1 MKLQE
6 AIENVDIVEVISDF
20 STIVSS
26 GNSLKI
32 ICKVHNDSNPSVSIS
47 REKRIFKCFS
57 CGVGGNVIT
66 YLKEFEKMKMPEIID
81 YLNRKYN
88 FEIDNFY
95 EKINE
100 KKYTDEQ
107 EKMIEVFKDVV
118 SFFSY
123 SILKEERNKNSELNN
138 FLLKR
143 KLNKELLKTFNIG
156 YAPINDKNSKNYLS
170 FLLEKGHDLATIMN
184 CFLVDE
190 KENVIFSNRIIFPI
204 KNDFGDIVGL
214 SGRKLDDNQPGPKYI
229 NSKES
234 LVFKKNEIFYN
245 FNYIKEQEEKEV
257 IICEG
262 YMDVIALWKINIKN
276 AIAIMGT
283 NLTINHIKKLLNKK
297 IIIFLDGDPAG
308 QQAALKICTELIKAK
323 IETSIIVNTYA
334 KDPDEI
340 INKYEESK
348 EIIESL
354 FANSISSFKFIINK
368 IEENF
373 DLKNENNIMPFLQKI
388 KKVIELAPEII
399 QKKIIKDISNKLSI
413 DYLEII
419 KTLNLSYDKLNLDT
433 KQINN
438 PTTKPNNLEEQKELI
453 FKYTE
458 RMIISFIKQKDLLKY
473 YFINDFNINDPWGK
487 YVISYIAKN
496 DKDLPEEYKSKI
508 QFSYDKNEIQEIKE
522 YLIKISKRHNIYP
535 KNLSELKD
543 NYEYIQK
550 EDNLRAKE
558 KAIEEIIF
566 KKDISPKELAKIL
579 KEYNKKK

>member
-6 AIENVDIVEVISDF
+6 VIENVDIVEVISDF

-32 ICKVHNDSNPSVSIS
+32 LCKVHNDSNPSVSIS
-47 REKRIFKCFS
+47 REKKIFKCFS

-66 YLKEFEKMKMPEIID
+66 YLKEFEKMKMSDIIN
-81 YLNRKYN
+81 YLNKKYN

-95 EKINE
+95 EKIDE
-100 KKYTDEQ
+100 KKYTEEQ

-123 SILKEERNKNSELNN
+123 SILKEERNENSELNK

-143 KLNKELLKTFNIG
+143 KLNKDLLKTFNIG

-190 KENVIFSNRIIFPI
+190 KENIIFSNRVIFPI

-214 SGRKLDDNQPGPKYI
+214 SGRKLDDNQAGPKYI

-234 LVFKKNEIFYN
+234 LIFKKNEIFYN
-245 FNYIKEQEEKEV
+245 FNYIKEQEQDEI

-262 YMDVIALWKINIKN
+262 YMDVIALTKIGIKN

-283 NLTINHIKKLLNKK
+283 SLTINHIKKLFNKK
-297 IIIFLDGDPAG
+297 IIIFLDGDIAG
-308 QQAALKICTELIKAK
+308 QQAALKICTDLIKAK
-323 IETSIIVNTYA
+323 IETSIIINTYA

-340 INKYEESK
+340 INKYEKSK

-354 FANSISSFKFIINK
+354 FSKSISSFKFIINK

-373 DLKNENNIMPFLQKI
+373 DLKNENNILPFLEEI
-388 KKVIELAPEII
+388 KKVIKLAPEII
-399 QKKIIKDISNKLSI
+399 QKKIIKDIADKLSI
-413 DYLEII
+413 DYSEII
-419 KTLNLSYDKLNLDT
+419 KTLNLNLNSNKSDLDNKPIV
-433 KQINN
+433 KQNN
-438 PTTKPNNLEEQKELI
+438 TEEQKELI

-473 YFINDFNINDPWGK
+473 YFIDDFNINDPWGK

-508 QFSYDKNEIQEIKE
+508 QFSYDKNEIQEIKD

-550 EDNLRAKE
+550 EDNLKAKE
-558 KAIEEIIF
+558 KAIEEIIS
-566 KKDISPKELAKIL
+566 KKDISSKELAKIL
-579 KEYNKKK
+579 QEYNKKK

>member
-6 AIENVDIVEVISDF
+6 VIENVDIVEVISDF

-47 REKRIFKCFS
+47 REKKIFKCFS

-66 YLKEFEKMKMPEIID
+66 YLKEFEKMKMPDVIN
-81 YLNRKYN
+81 YLNKKYN

-95 EKINE
+95 EKIDE
-100 KKYTDEQ
+100 KKYTNEQ

-123 SILKEERNKNSELNN
+123 SILKEERNENSELNK

-156 YAPINDKNSKNYLS
+156 YAPINDKNNKNYLS

-190 KENVIFSNRIIFPI
+190 KENIIFSNRVIFPI

-214 SGRKLDDNQPGPKYI
+214 SGRKLDDNHPGPKYI

-234 LVFKKNEIFYN
+234 LIFKKNEIFYN
-245 FNYIKEQEEKEV
+245 FNYIKEQEQEEI

-262 YMDVIALWKINIKN
+262 YMDVIALSKIGIKN

-283 NLTINHIKKLLNKK
+283 NLTINHIKKLFNKK
-297 IIIFLDGDPAG
+297 IIIFLDGDNAG
-308 QQAALKICTELIKAK
+308 QQAALKICTDLIKAK
-323 IETSIIVNTYA
+323 IETSIIINTYA

-340 INKYEESK
+340 INKYEKSK

-354 FANSISSFKFIINK
+354 FSKSISSFKFIINK

-373 DLKNENNIMPFLQKI
+373 DLKNENNIMPFLEEI
-388 KKVIELAPEII
+388 KKVIKLAPEII
-399 QKKIIKDISNKLSI
+399 QKKIIKDIADKLSI
-413 DYLEII
+413 DYSEII
-419 KTLNLSYDKLNLDT
+419 KTLNLNLNYNKPDLNNKPLI
-433 KQINN
+433 KQNN
-438 PTTKPNNLEEQKELI
+438 VEEQKELI

-473 YFINDFNINDPWGK
+473 YFIDDFNINDPWGK

-508 QFSYDKNEIQEIKE
+508 QFSYDNNEIQEIKD

-550 EDNLRAKE
+550 EDNLKAKE
-558 KAIEEIIF
+558 KAIEEIIS

-579 KEYNKKK
+579 QEYNKKK

>member
-6 AIENVDIVEVISDF
+6 VIENVDIVEVISDF

-47 REKRIFKCFS
+47 REKKIFKCFS

-66 YLKEFEKMKMPEIID
+66 YLKEFEKMKMPDVIN
-81 YLNRKYN
+81 YLNKKYN

-95 EKINE
+95 EKIDE
-100 KKYTDEQ
+100 KKYTNEQ

-123 SILKEERNKNSELNN
+123 SILKEERNENSELNK

-190 KENVIFSNRIIFPI
+190 KENIIFSNRVIFPI

-214 SGRKLDDNQPGPKYI
+214 SGRKLDDNHPGPKYI

-234 LVFKKNEIFYN
+234 LIFKKNEIFYN
-245 FNYIKEQEEKEV
+245 FNYIKEQEQEEI

-262 YMDVIALWKINIKN
+262 YMDVIALSKIGIKN

-283 NLTINHIKKLLNKK
+283 NLTINHIKKLFNKK
-297 IIIFLDGDPAG
+297 IIIFLDGDNAG
-308 QQAALKICTELIKAK
+308 QQAALKICTDLIKAK
-323 IETSIIVNTYA
+323 IETSIIINTYA

-340 INKYEESK
+340 INKYEKSK

-354 FANSISSFKFIINK
+354 FSKSISSFKFIINK

-373 DLKNENNIMPFLQKI
+373 DLKNENNIMPFLEEI
-388 KKVIELAPEII
+388 KKVIKLAPEII
-399 QKKIIKDISNKLSI
+399 QKKIIKDIADKLSI
-413 DYLEII
+413 DYSEII
-419 KTLNLSYDKLNLDT
+419 KTLNLNLNYNKPDLNNKPLI
-433 KQINN
+433 KQNN
-438 PTTKPNNLEEQKELI
+438 VEEQKELI

-473 YFINDFNINDPWGK
+473 YFIDDFNINDPWGK

-508 QFSYDKNEIQEIKE
+508 QFSYDNNEIQEIKD

-550 EDNLRAKE
+550 EDNLKAKE
-558 KAIEEIIF
+558 KAIEEIIS

-579 KEYNKKK
+579 QEYNKKK

>member
-6 AIENVDIVEVISDF
+6 VIDNIDIVEVISDF

-32 ICKVHNDSNPSVSIS
+32 LCKVHNDSNPSVSIS
-47 REKRIFKCFS
+47 REKKIFKCFS

-66 YLKEFEKMKMPEIID
+66 YLKEFEKMKMPDVIN
-81 YLNRKYN
+81 YLNKKYN

-95 EKINE
+95 EKIDE

-123 SILKEERNKNSELNN
+123 SILKEERNKDSELNN

-156 YAPINDKNSKNYLS
+156 YSPINDKNSKNYLS
-170 FLLEKGHDLATIMN
+170 FLLEKGHDLATIIN

-190 KENVIFSNRIIFPI
+190 KENIIFSNRVIFPI

-234 LVFKKNEIFYN
+234 LIFKKNEIFYN
-245 FNYIKEQEEKEV
+245 FNYIKEQEEEEV

-262 YMDVIALWKINIKN
+262 YMDVIALAKIGMKN

-297 IIIFLDGDPAG
+297 IIIFLDGDIAG
-308 QQAALKICTELIKAK
+308 QQAALKICTDLIKAK
-323 IETSIIVNTYA
+323 IETSVIINTYA

-340 INKYEESK
+340 INKYEKSK

-354 FANSISSFKFIINK
+354 FSKSISSFKFIINK

-373 DLKNENNIMPFLQKI
+373 DLKNENNIMPFLEEV
-388 KKVIELAPEII
+388 KKVIKLAPEII
-399 QKKIIKDISNKLSI
+399 QKKIIKDIADKLSI
-413 DYLEII
+413 DYFEIV
-419 KTLNLSYDKLNLDT
+419 KTLNLTLNYNKPDLDNKPIV
-433 KQINN
+433 KQNN
-438 PTTKPNNLEEQKELI
+438 TEEQKELI

-473 YFINDFNINDPWGK
+473 YFIDDFNINDPWGK

-496 DKDLPEEYKSKI
+496 DKELPEEYKSRI
-508 QFSYDKNEIQEIKE
+508 QYSYDKSEIQEIKD

-535 KNLSELKD
+535 KNLSELRD

-550 EDNLRAKE
+550 EDNLKAKE
-558 KAIEEIIF
+558 KAIEEIIS

-579 KEYNKKK
+579 QEYNKKK